1 MATKDEFAISSLDQE
16 TAVSRFILG
25 GLKSSASSEQTLL
38 QSIRDGRLVDW
49 QAGAHR
55 PVASSAEQLLTEEIP
70 YDTPYGGL
78 RLITSLR
85 WPRLTRR
92 VAASLRDIVEAPG
105 YQAASTISPSGGNG
119 GGLASFAIDPGI
131 LPARSAS
138 AALSWPLSV
147 MAADEN
153 VLNAFARSNAVGRG
167 FVDLYRSQPGA
178 SLGAVPAIGAS
189 IVDIAEPGF
198 DGQSLALSFLAPGQQ
213 YHPLP
218 ETLTFEDIAKA
229 GSTVFLPV
237 SDFDI
242 SSNFSNFVYN
252 LSHNLPVD
260 VAAWDAARLFNQ
272 GGSPLVFA
280 SRAFLNSSR
289 LSSVIPNLTRRLQAL
304 APDRRIDLSP
314 YILSSLQ
321 LQPADGASPR
331 VAEIVTALNNSENLR
346 WDHESDTATG
356 IMGLTRALRDLET
369 GGPVPP
375 APAPQAEAPQP
386 QMTAPSPAPAQPA
399 PAPQAEAAPPI
410 AAPAPTPAQPAP
422 SAEAEPEL
430 EAAPLPNT
438 SPPER
443 PASVP
448 IDGYGG
454 LPGDDVVGGGFP
466 QSPASREAEDEDVA
480 EEADSEEGGEDADAE
495 DAVSPPKPPPTPG
508 IDADIPP
515 EEPSRYTDIKL
526 FDELMDQELT
536 SGYALLNKRT
546 YALDVAIRVKR
557 QGLGKDR
564 ADQPAVKIKGQQKTE
579 TVWVVLTN
587 QSKYLDDPAFEA
599 FRFDRRFEKL
609 TLPVSGDSEDSA
621 RFEITPMLKTLQP
634 LAGERHEIGI
644 RLYHKL
650 NLIDQ
655 VNVSFFIAASV
666 DTLVDQPAIQ
676 LTFKH
681 PEESDLEPLAQAPSA
696 RKLTISVDQRS
707 PGQFRFAL
715 LTGNAETGEPAL
727 FGTRVLTETLL
738 NSFVSDFREIL
749 LDAVFGPAL
758 ETGKMT
764 GPQRDET
771 IKKLSLLGT
780 RMMQALFDTQTGSG
794 DMVALGEM
802 LKSGLPDASL
812 VQISLLKDAKDFVL
826 PWQILTIEDDVES
839 EGPASIENLWG
850 WRYILEIKRCGDGA
864 NRRPA
869 PPPAA
874 TPIRIKYGR
883 WNFFNEP
890 QHFAH
895 LQALAQGAKFPTEL
909 TAPVIEDGDAF
920 VMALQGGMDLLYVYA
935 HGHAGV
941 LNTPS
946 SHACRDRARTQIE
959 AFKKR
964 RQIAAETGLDTTQT
978 DAWIETYER
987 YLDLTQNEAES
998 LLTLTNSDIRLAR
1011 LVAAKSPDNRQ
1022 IRFKDAPI
1030 VFLNTCQSAQIW
1042 NAIEGSFVGFFLSRD
1057 ARAVLGTE
1065 TTIPVV
1071 VSEEFGRLVL
1081 DALFKGATLGEA
1093 VLQGRRTLLAEKNN
1107 PLGICYTV
1115 YGAADARIGPE
1126 NTNTNP
1132 GS

>member
-147 MAADEN
+147 MAEGN
-153 VLNAFARSNAVGRG
+153 VLDALAHSHAADRG
-167 FVDLYRSQPGA
+167 FIDLYPARPGA
-178 SLGAVPAIGAS
+178 SLGADPAIGAS

-198 DGQSLALSFLAPGQQ
+198 DGQSLALSFLAPGQR
-213 YHPLP
+213 YRPLP
-218 ETLTFEDIAKA
+218 ETLTFEDISKA
-229 GSTVFLPV
+229 GSTIFLPIN
-237 SDFDI
+237 DFDI
-242 SSNFSNFVYN
+242 GSNFSNFVYN

-260 VAAWDAARLFNQ
+260 VAAWDTARLFNQ

-289 LSSVIPNLTRRLQAL
+289 LSSVIPNLTRRLRAF
-304 APDRRIDLSP
+304 APDRRIDIDP

-331 VAEIVTALNNSENLR
+331 VEEIITALNNSENLR

-356 IMGLTRALRDLET
+356 IMGITRALRELET
-369 GGPVPP
+369 GG
-375 APAPQAEAPQP
+375 PAPQAEAPP
-386 QMTAPSPAPAQPA
+386 PPMAAPSPAPSQPASAPQEEAPA
-399 PAPQAEAAPPI
+399 PA
-410 AAPAPTPAQPAP
+410 PAQPAP

-430 EAAPLPNT
+430 EAAPLPDT

-480 EEADSEEGGEDADAE
+480 EEADSEAGGEDADAE

-536 SGYALLNKRT
+536 LGDALLNKRT

-564 ADQPAVKIKGQQKTE
+564 TDQPPVKIKGQQKTE

-599 FRFDRRFEKL
+599 FQFDRRFEKL
-609 TLPVSGDSEDSA
+609 TLPVSGDSVDSA

-998 LLTLTNSDIRLAR
+998 LLTLTNSDIRLAK

>member
-1 MATKDEFAISSLDQE
+1 MVTKDEFAISSLDQE
-16 TAVSRFILG
+16 TAVSRFVLG
-25 GLKSSASSEQTLL
+25 GLKSAASSEQTLL
-38 QSIRDGRLVDW
+38 RSIRDGRLVDW

-55 PVASSAEQLLTEEIP
+55 PVASSAEQLLTEEMP

-119 GGLASFAIDPGI
+119 GGLASFSIDPGI

-147 MAADEN
+147 MAEGN
-153 VLNAFARSNAVGRG
+153 VLDVLAGSNAANRG
-167 FVDLYRSQPGA
+167 FVDLCPARPGA
-178 SLGAVPAIGAS
+178 SSGTDPAIGAS

-198 DGQSLALSFLAPGQQ
+198 DGPSLALSFLTPGQR
-213 YHPLP
+213 YRPLP
-218 ETLTFEDIAKA
+218 ETVTYEDISKT
-229 GSTVFLPV
+229 GSTIFLPIN
-237 SDFDI
+237 DFDI
-242 SSNFSNFVYN
+242 GSNFSNFVYN

-260 VAAWDAARLFNQ
+260 VAAWDTARLFNQ

-289 LSSVIPNLTRRLQAL
+289 LSSVIPNLTRRLQAF
-304 APDRRIDLSP
+304 APDRRIDIDP

-331 VAEIVTALNNSENLR
+331 VAEIITALSNSQNLR

-356 IMGLTRALRDLET
+356 IMGITRALRELET
-369 GGPVPP
+369 GGPVLSAP
-375 APAPQAEAPQP
+375 APAPQAEAP
-386 QMTAPSPAPAQPA
+386 
-399 PAPQAEAAPPI
+399 PPM
-410 AAPAPTPAQPAP
+410 AAPAPAPAQPAP
-422 SAEAEPEL
+422 SAEAAPSAEPEL
-430 EAAPLPNT
+430 AAEPAPEPEAAPLPDI
-438 SPPER
+438 PQPEE
-443 PASVP
+443 PASAAEAPRYDLDTV
-448 IDGYGG
+448 YGSG
-454 LPGDDVVGGGFP
+454 PTG
-466 QSPASREAEDEDVA
+466 SRAPLERAREEDEDA
-480 EEADSEEGGEDADAE
+480 TEEADSEGGGEHKDAE
-495 DAVSPPKPPPTPG
+495 DAISPPKPPPTPG

-536 SGYALLNKRT
+536 SGDALLNKRT
-546 YALDVAIRVKR
+546 YALEVAIRVKR
-557 QGLGKDR
+557 EGLGKDR
-564 ADQPAVKIKGQQKTE
+564 TDQGDVRIKGQQKSE

-587 QSKYLDDPAFEA
+587 QSKYVDDPEFKAFQIDDD
-599 FRFDRRFEKL
+599 RFQKL
-609 TLPVSGDSEDSA
+609 TLPVSGDSVDSA
-621 RFEITPMLKTLQP
+621 RFEITPILKNLQP

-655 VNVSFFIAASV
+655 VNVSFFIAASD
-666 DTLVDQPAIQ
+666 DTLIDQPAIK

-794 DMVALGEM
+794 DMMALGEM

-864 NRRPA
+864 VRRPA
-869 PPPAA
+869 PPPAE

-895 LQALAQGAKFPTEL
+895 LQALAQSAKFPTEL
-909 TAPVIEDGDAF
+909 TTPAIEDGDAF
-920 VMALQGGMDLLYVYA
+920 IMALNGGMDLLYVYA

-964 RQIAAETGLDTTQT
+964 RESAAETGLDTTQT
-978 DAWIETYER
+978 EAWIETYER
-987 YLDLTQNEAES
+987 YLDLTRNEAES
-998 LLTLTNSDIRLAR
+998 LLTLTNSDIRLAK

-1042 NAIEGSFVGFFLSRD
+1042 NAIEGSFVGFFLSRN

-1126 NTNTNP
+1126 NINTNP